1 MGDRG
6 SIGGSLVVKEDAI
19 RFNEFLHEISEK
31 YHVDNEEILIGIS
44 DFPPNDPC
52 CLVYIQYTPFLQY
65 EYFRKNL
72 QVNGRWICWN
82 KLSQG
87 IEYINERGKEHV
99 ENIFYLQRQE

>member
-6 SIGGSLVVKEDAI
+6 SIGESLVVKEDAI
-19 RFNEFLHEISEK
+19 RFNEFLHEIGEK

-44 DFPPNDPC
+44 DIPPNDPC

-82 KLSQG
+82 KLSQ
-87 IEYINERGKEHV
+87 
-99 ENIFYLQRQE
+99 